1 MPTMTNAGQQTR
13 GKKQGGTANLT
24 NAGKGRRKGVPNR
37 TTAALKDMILKAL
50 DEKGGAEYLARQADK
65 NPAAFMTLL
74 GKVLPMTVAG
84 DPDNPLKTITRIELV
99 GVGPQ

>member
-1 MPTMTNAGQQTR
+1 MTNAGQQNR

-37 TTAALKDMILKAL
+37 TTAALK
-50 DEKGGAEYLARQADK
+50 
-65 NPAAFMTLL
+65 
-74 GKVLPMTVAG
+74 VAG

-99 GVGPQ
+99 GVDPQ